1 MFYTN
6 NVILPLLDLSVN
18 ANIFFVGYI
27 FAIFFVIIICLI
39 VDEIES
45 VFGVVVIGI
54 IVGIVLS
61 VTAKT
66 DTTDKISEA
75 KTVNTETFSEK
86 VIKTGKLEKL
96 SSNSKEAIS
105 DTKVSSLKNS
115 YIDLSGV
122 KDGKKV
128 NLIVEFDKDDTMTVK
143 VSKDG
148 EKADEENYES
158 FEYAPK
164 Q

>member
-1 MFYTN
+1 MQEAEA
-6 NVILPLLDLSVN
+6 VI
-18 ANIFFVGYI
+18 
-27 FAIFFVIIICLI
+27 
-39 VDEIES
+39 
-45 VFGVVVIGI
+45 GVVVIGV
-54 IVGIVLS
+54 IVGIVIS
-61 VTAKT
+61 GTAKT
-66 DTTDKISEA
+66 DTTDKISES
-75 KTVNTETFSEK
+75 KTVNTEAFSEK
-86 VIKTGKLEKL
+86 IVKTGKLDKL

-115 YIDLSGV
+115 YIDLSGI

-128 NLIVEFDKDDTMTVK
+128 DLIVEFSKNDTMTVK

>member
-6 NVILPLLDLSVN
+6 NMILPLLDLSVN
-18 ANIFFVGYI
+18 TNIFFVGYI
-27 FAIFFVIIICLI
+27 LAIFFVIIICLM
-39 VDEIES
+39 VDEIGAT
-45 VFGVVVIGI
+45 FGVLIIGL
-54 IVGIVLS
+54 IVGMVIS
-61 VTAKT
+61 GTAKS

-75 KTVNTETFSEK
+75 KVVNNEAFSEK
-86 VIKTGKLEKL
+86 VIKTGELEKL